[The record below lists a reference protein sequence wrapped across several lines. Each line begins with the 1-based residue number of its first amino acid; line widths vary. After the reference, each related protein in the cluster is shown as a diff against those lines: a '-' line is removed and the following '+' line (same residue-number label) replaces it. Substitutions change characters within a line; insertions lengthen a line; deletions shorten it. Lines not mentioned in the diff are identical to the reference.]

1 MKQYAAVLVAAL
13 AVIAFATLALTF
25 LVAKAYKFALGA
37 LVIAL
42 FALGIGLRE
51 LEEARK
57 VRALRRPPFTTT
69 DHNNAG

>member
-13 AVIAFATLALTF
+13 AVIAFTTLALTF

-37 LVIAL
+37 LAIAL
-42 FALGIGLRE
+42 FALGVGLRE
-51 LEEARK
+51 MDEVRK
-57 VRALRRPPFTTT
+57 VRALRKPPFTTT

>member
-1 MKQYAAVLVAAL
+1 MKQYAAVFVAAL
-13 AVIAFATLALTF
+13 AVIAFTTLALTF

-42 FALGIGLRE
+42 FSLGIGLRE
-51 LEEARK
+51 MEEARK

-69 DHNNAG
+69 D

>member
-25 LVAKAYKFALGA
+25 LVAKQFKFALGA
-37 LVIAL
+37 LIIAL
-42 FALGIGLRE
+42 FSLAIGLRE
-51 LEEARK
+51 WDEVRK

>member
-1 MKQYAAVLVAAL
+1 MKQYAAVLVAA
-13 AVIAFATLALTF
+13 IATITFLTLALTF
-25 LVAKAYKFALGA
+25 LVAKAHKFALGA

-51 LEEARK
+51 LEEVRK

-69 DHNNAG
+69 D

>member
-1 MKQYAAVLVAAL
+1 MKQYAAVLVAA
-13 AVIAFATLALTF
+13 IATITFLTLALTF

>member
-1 MKQYAAVLVAAL
+1 MKQYAAVLVCAITT
-13 AVIAFATLALTF
+13 IAFAVLALTF
-25 LVAKAYKFALGA
+25 LITKAYKFALGA
-37 LVIAL
+37 LAIAL
-42 FALGIGLRE
+42 FSLGIGLRE